1 MPMDRPELAL
11 FHNLPSGGGI
21 RVLSE
26 MLARLQEDFR
36 VTVHYPEGSQLLRSE
51 RTISLKEWPF
61 PGGRRLKGL
70 RRAAAPLV
78 LPARLRAFD
87 RLCRQMS
94 LEMNRNSR
102 LALVH
107 NSMLVAAPPLLRYL
121 SVPSVYFCYEYP
133 RHIYEPSLVRRT
145 GSRVQHLLLSGLRSL
160 ERRMDYEAAR
170 SADRMITLSSWMSR
184 RLHAIYAADPL
195 IVRPGVDTDLFCPDG
210 NAGSSKMVLSV
221 GALWPFK
228 GHETALESLAL
239 LPDEM
244 RPGLTVVA
252 DREYPGYSRRLLS
265 AASDLGVVLD
275 IRKGISDLQ
284 LRDLYNLAGAVLC
297 CQMNEPYG
305 LVPLEAMSCETPVV
319 AVEEGGFTDNIRSGG
334 NGILV
339 RRNPREIASA
349 LERVLTDRELAGNLG
364 KQGRRFVT
372 TERTREAAGDRLA
385 GILLDML

>member
-1 MPMDRPELAL
+1 M

-21 RVLSE
+21 RVLSD
-26 MLARLQEDFR
+26 MLDRLQDHFH
-36 VTVHYPEGSQLLRSE
+36 VTVHYPEGSQPLGSG
-51 RTISLKEWPF
+51 RTASSREWPF

-78 LPARLRAFD
+78 LAARLRAFD
-87 RLCRQMS
+87 RLCRQISM
-94 LEMNRNSR
+94 EMNRNSR

-145 GSRVQHLLLSGLRSL
+145 DSGVQHLLLSGLRRR
-160 ERRMDYEAAR
+160 EKRMDFNAAR
-170 SADRMITLSSWMSR
+170 SAGRMITLSSWMAR
-184 RLHAIYAADPL
+184 RLHDIYGASPL
-195 IVRPGVDTDLFCPDG
+195 IVRPGVDTGVFRPDG
-210 NAGSSKMVLSV
+210 KAGQTNMVLSV

-239 LPDEM
+239 MPEEV

-252 DREYPGYSRRLLS
+252 DREYPGYARRLRT
-265 AASDLGVVLD
+265 AASDLGVDLE

-284 LRDLYNLAGAVLC
+284 LRDLYNRAGAVLC

-305 LVPLEAMSCETPVV
+305 LVPLEAMSCGTPVV
-319 AVEEGGFTDNIRSGG
+319 AVEEGGFTDSVLSGE

-339 RRNPREIASA
+339 RRDPRQIASA

-364 KQGRRFVT
+364 KRGRRFVT
-372 TERTREAAGDRLA
+372 TERTREAAAESLA
-385 GILLDML
+385 EILLGML